1 MDELQKYPLFHRIM
15 HWLMAACI
23 IGLIIL
29 GFIMEIF
36 DSGEQLTVSHFRGKL
51 ASTRKYVVPI
61 LEETD
66 RLGITERQG
75 DIRIKGAKYDTIK
88 SFL

>member
-1 MDELQKYPLFHRIM
+1 
-15 HWLMAACI
+15 
-23 IGLIIL
+23 
-29 GFIMEIF
+29 
-36 DSGEQLTVSHFRGKL
+36 LTVSHFRGKL